1 MSTAAPVSTTSD
13 DDLVHV
19 QAAQAG
25 DLDAFDLLIK
35 RHQSTVT
42 AILHRFANNR
52 ADLED
57 MVQET
62 FVRAWRALP
71 QWQPD
76 KPFLHWLK
84 RIAANVGLEFCRKH
98 QRTPFSRLAPHD
110 ENNDPL
116 DQIASDAGSAASQ
129 RDLGEA
135 QFILS
140 HLPPEDRALLTLL
153 HLNEMPLAEIAAHFG
168 WSKINAK
175 VKAFRARQRLK
186 SILTQH
192 GYSLT

>member
-1 MSTAAPVSTTSD
+1 MITATQSEASLD
-13 DDLVHV
+13 DDLIHV

-25 DLDAFDLLIK
+25 DLDAFDHLVT

-42 AILHRFANNR
+42 AMLHRFAMNR

-71 QWQPD
+71 AWHPD
-76 KPFLHWLK
+76 KPFHHWLK
-84 RIAANVGLEFCRKH
+84 RIAANIGLEFCRRH

-110 ENNDPL
+110 DTHDPL
-116 DQIASDAGSAASQ
+116 DQIAARTETAPEAP
-129 RDLGEA
+129 LAEA

-140 HLPPEDRALLTLL
+140 HLPPDDRALLTLL
-153 HLNEMPLAEIAAHFG
+153 HLEAMPIHEIAAHFG
-168 WSKINAK
+168 WSKVNAK

-186 SILTQH
+186 SILTHH
-192 GYSLT
+192 GYTLD